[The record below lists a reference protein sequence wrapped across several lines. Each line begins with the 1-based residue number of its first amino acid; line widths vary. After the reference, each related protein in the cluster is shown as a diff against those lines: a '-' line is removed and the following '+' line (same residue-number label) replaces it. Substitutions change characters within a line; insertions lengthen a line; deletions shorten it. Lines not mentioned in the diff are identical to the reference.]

1 MTTTASSAG
10 TGASASTVA
19 RSRVDVAVAEPYD
32 GFDAVLAGQP
42 NARVA
47 WLRTG
52 SNGDGVLYTGVFV
65 LEPSVVRYTFAG
77 DESFHVLEG
86 DLDIAVDGG
95 EVLTLGPGDLASFP
109 KGARSTW
116 TVRTTLRKFFVISG

>member
-1 MTTTASSAG
+1 MSTTTI
-10 TGASASTVA
+10 A
-19 RSRVDVAVAEPYD
+19 RSRVDVPIEEPYD
-32 GFDAVLAGQP
+32 GFDAVLSGEP
-42 NARVA
+42 RARVS
-47 WLRTG
+47 WLRVG
-52 SNGDGVLYTGVFV
+52 SGGDGVLYAGTFV

-95 EVLTLGPGDLASFP
+95 DVVTLGPGDLASFP

-116 TVRTTLRKFFVISG
+116 TVRATLRKFFVISG